1 MAFTLEA
8 LRAKHGDSLLLHY
21 GDADDPKLIV
31 IDGGPR
37 GVFRSFL
44 EPRLDELARE
54 RDVDQLPVEI
64 LMVSHIDDDHVA
76 GVLDLTKKLRR
87 EDDAGDPPSYDIR
100 ALWHNSFDDIV
111 GDHAGTLESA
121 ARDGIS
127 TASTTEEVP
136 ESVRRAHPGALV
148 LASVRQGRQLRDDAE
163 TLGLRV
169 NAGDGEPFVA
179 RGGDADRH
187 ELDGGLTLH
196 LLGPLQE
203 ELDAFQEEWD
213 RELARLGVAQPSA
226 VQAAAYAD
234 DSAFNLASLVVLVS
248 AGDGDDA
255 RTMLL
260 TGDARGDHVLRGLER
275 AGLMDADGEIHVDL
289 LKIPHHGSDRNVE
302 TGFFRRVRADHYVVS
317 GDGRH
322 HNPELAMFQ
331 MIFAARDKDDEIH
344 LHLTYAPDETIDAYD
359 GDALQALFDAEL
371 AAGRRLTVHTPQGGL
386 DRVTVELP

>member
-1 MAFTLEA
+1 MPLTLEA
-8 LRAKHGDSLLLHY
+8 LRAKHGDSLLLHW

-37 GVFRSFL
+37 GVFRQFL
-44 EPRLDELARE
+44 EPRLAEIAEE
-54 RDVDQLPVEI
+54 RDVDRLPVEI

-87 EDDAGDPPSYDIR
+87 EADAGDDLSYDVR
-100 ALWHNSFDDIV
+100 TLWHNSFDDIV
-111 GDHAGTLESA
+111 GENAGALESA

-136 ESVRRAHPGALV
+136 AEVLRSHPGALV

-179 RGGDADRH
+179 RGTDGDRH
-187 ELDGGLTLH
+187 ELGGGLTLH

-203 ELDAFQEEWD
+203 DLDAFQEEWD
-213 RELARLGVAQPSA
+213 REITRLGVAQPSA

-234 DSAFNLASLVVLVS
+234 ESAFNLASLVVLASV
-248 AGDGDDA
+248 GEGGDA

-260 TGDARGDHVLRGLER
+260 TGDARGDKVLRGLEQ
-275 AGLMDADGEIHVDL
+275 AGLMEAGGEIHVDL

-302 TGFFRRVRADHYVVS
+302 TELFRRITADHYVVS

-344 LHLTYAPDETIDAYD
+344 LHLTYAPDETIDDYD
-359 GDALQALFDAEL
+359 GDALQALFDAER

-386 DRVTVELP
+386 DRVTVELS